1 VVGKHKPRI
10 VSVLNAETRMAGLL
24 EINQVGKR
32 EDFADVIA
40 MVDYKNTP
48 FTSMCPKGS
57 EPANTIYDWQMDAY
71 DDPVLGGVIDGVDV
85 QASDYV
91 NPAAKRAKG
100 HGRIQKFRK
109 AFLVSDLAQNVSD
122 VAGIGRH
129 GEMQR
134 AIKKS
139 ILELKRSMEA
149 TFCSDQDSQADNGAT
164 LAYLTR
170 GVGLWISNTAQ
181 TDLPCPA
188 TFLTPAA
195 SIATMTTATML
206 EDDVNNVMQSI
217 YQQTGQ
223 QKDFDLLC
231 GVNLKKRFSS
241 FAAWVPSAVTTVPL
255 RRFNQDANSKAII
268 NTVDFWQGDFGS
280 VKLILSLF
288 LAANSAV
295 ANVKNGRGY
304 LCDWDQFELR
314 YNRMPGY
321 KENPDL
327 GGGPRGFVDA
337 ICGLV
342 VYNPLGLGKI
352 APTA

>member
-1 VVGKHKPRI
+1 
-10 VSVLNAETRMAGLL
+10 MAGLL

-40 MVDYKNTP
+40 MIDFKNTP
-48 FTSMCPKGS
+48 FSSMCPKGS
-57 EPANTIYDWQMDAY
+57 EPVNTIYDWQMDAY
-71 DDPVLGGVIDGVDV
+71 DDPVLGGIIDGKDVVDT
-85 QASDYV
+85 DYV
-91 NPAAKRAKG
+91 NPAARRAKA

-109 AFLVSDLAQNVSD
+109 AFMVSDMAQNVSD

-149 TFCSDQDSQADNGAT
+149 TFCSDQVSQADNGST

-170 GVGLWISNTAQ
+170 AVGNWVSNAAG
-181 TDLPCPA
+181 TDLP
-188 TFLTPAA
+188 TPAA
-195 SIATMTTATML
+195 FVTPTASILTMTTATML
-206 EDDVNNVMQSI
+206 EDDVNGAMQSI
-217 YQQTGQ
+217 YSQTGQ
-223 QKDFDLLC
+223 QKDFDLIC
-231 GVNLKKRFSS
+231 GTNLKKRFSS
-241 FAAWVPSAVTTVPL
+241 FAAWVPSAVSTVPL
-255 RRFNQDANSKAII
+255 RRFNQDADSKAII
-268 NTVDFWQGDFGS
+268 NTVDFWQGDFGG

-288 LAANSAV
+288 LAYDSAV
-295 ANVKNGRGY
+295 ANVRNGRGY
-304 LCDWDQFELR
+304 LIDWDQFELR

-327 GGGPRGFVDA
+327 GGGPRGYVDA
-337 ICGLV
+337 VCGLV